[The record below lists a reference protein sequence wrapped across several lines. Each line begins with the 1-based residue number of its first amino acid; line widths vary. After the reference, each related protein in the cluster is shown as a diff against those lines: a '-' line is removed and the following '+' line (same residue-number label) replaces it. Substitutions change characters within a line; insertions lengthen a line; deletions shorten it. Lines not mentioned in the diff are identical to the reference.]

1 MCKKMSNFY
10 SPYCR
15 VTREAQPP
23 HQFELD
29 LSFTLPALLL
39 LILALPLEEHLEVG
53 HLVLLDLDC
62 VGGDLL
68 QVVICRH

>member
-1 MCKKMSNFY
+1 MN
-10 SPYCR
+10 
-15 VTREAQPP
+15 V
-23 HQFELD
+23 
-29 LSFTLPALLL
+29 SFTLPALLL